1 MNDLNHAVEELA
13 NFWDELHREDDNLTA
28 KLEELFGKEKT
39 DQLNVYIQEIE
50 NYNEEIDVDNI
61 INEIDE
67 ARSHLEDVVSTA
79 QDAIN
84 SLDYAIGN
92 AEDLR

>member
-1 MNDLNHAVEELA
+1 MAELNNAVEELA
-13 NFWDELHREDDNLTA
+13 NFWNELHKEDENLTA
-28 KLEELFGKEKT
+28 RLEELLGKEKT

-50 NYNEEIDVDNI
+50 NYNEEIDVDNVI
-61 INEIDE
+61 SEIDE
-67 ARSHLEDVVSTA
+67 ARSHLEDLVSTA

>member
-1 MNDLNHAVEELA
+1 MTELNNAVEELT
-13 NFWDELHREDDNLTA
+13 NFWDELHTEDTALTE

>member
-1 MNDLNHAVEELA
+1 MTELNNAVEELT
-13 NFWDELHREDDNLTA
+13 NFWDELHTEDTALTE

-50 NYNEEIDVDNI
+50 NYNEEIDVDTI
-61 INEIDE
+61 ISDIDE

-79 QDAIN
+79 QNAIDN
-84 SLDYAIGN
+84 LDYAIGN